1 MQGMPKESLPY
12 YGLDV
17 PQAIDGIIMA
27 FDFGR
32 RNIGIAVGQTITQT
46 ATPLPPL
53 LAKAGIPEWHPLD
66 KIVRQWSPVALLV
79 GIPLN
84 MDGSEQSLTEQSR
97 TFALSLK
104 ARYALPVYGM
114 DERLTSKD
122 ARDQLFTAGGY
133 KALKNHSVDSLAACL
148 ILESF
153 FVAAPH

>member
-1 MQGMPKESLPY
+1 MSDEPLIH
-12 YGLDV
+12 YGLDA
-17 PQAIDGIIMA
+17 PCAIDGIIMA

-32 RNIGIAVGQTITQT
+32 RNIGVAVGQTITQT
-46 ATPLPPL
+46 ATPLAPL

-66 KIVRQWSPVALLV
+66 KVLREWRPAALLV
-79 GIPLN
+79 GMPLN
-84 MDGSEQSLTEQSR
+84 MDGSEQPLTEQAR
-97 TFALSLK
+97 AFALSLK
-104 ARYALPVYGM
+104 ARYSLPVYGM